1 MELIFRKIGNSTGL
15 TFPTSFLREHGIGE
29 GQIVSLD
36 VKNDG
41 TFILKPKNTRKHYTA
56 RQLNALCNFNAP
68 MPEDIQD
75 WENAPIV
82 GSEAL

>member
-1 MELIFRKIGNSTGL
+1 MELVFRKIGNSTGL
-15 TFPTSFLREHGIGE
+15 TFPTSFPREHGIGE

-41 TFILKPKNTRKHYTA
+41 TFILKPKIKRTRYSAK
-56 RQLNALCNFNAP
+56 QLNALCNLNAP
-68 MPEDIQD
+68 MPDDIRD
-75 WENAPIV
+75 WENAPSV